1 MVTRQIELDDEASEI
16 LDSIATAYGG
26 DANLALSEMLRAHE
40 TIESF
45 LDEFEAN
52 HRDELAAQKEQAER
66 DFREGRFASWEEVKR
81 RNRL

>member
-1 MVTRQIELDDEASEI
+1 MVTRKIELDDEASEI

-40 TIESF
+40 TIELF

-52 HRDELAAQKEQAER
+52 H
-66 DFREGRFASWEEVKR
+66 
-81 RNRL
+81 